1 MKAASVSL
9 LLGVCVL
16 LLSAPTVSAVS
27 LSVSPNLQQ
36 FFRGSS
42 SVSLSCVDGWTVK
55 RTRGGLTENCGAGA
69 GFVVFN
75 ESSCVLDLSF
85 SSHGSYF
92 CENSSGQQ
100 SNEVSISVSAGS
112 LILEI
117 PALPV
122 RTGSDITLLC
132 RQKDVDK
139 VAAYFRFNGSNVGSG
154 RKSEHTITNIQQ
166 SDEGLYSC
174 STDTLGSSPQSFLR
188 VRGPLPP
195 HVQSTTA
202 CTSPG
207 ISAPP
212 SSFPPRPSIIPAVEG
227 LVSVVLLVLVG
238 VLFFYR
244 KLKGRSDSSPVD
256 VTYAEVTTTQR
267 GRAEVT
273 YGQVVFNNKKKASRM
288 TGLLLDKSN
297 YHFRRALNF
306 LYRNVITIMPLS
318 GCHPPDSRHHL
329 KEPPLSTP
337 PIESLNPQEEAHPI
351 QHPVDTNPAE
361 YAFRIRSAPPHHRNL
376 K

>member
-16 LLSAPTVSAVS
+16 LLSALTVSAVS

-42 SVSLSCVDGWTVK
+42 VSLSCVDDGQTVDGWTVK
-55 RTRGGLTENCGAGA
+55 RSREGLTEVCGEGK
-69 GFVVFN
+69 GIERVN
-75 ESSCVLDLSF
+75 GSSCVLDLSF
-85 SSHGSYF
+85 SSNGSYF

-100 SNEVSISVSAGS
+100 SDEVSINVSDGA

-122 RTGSDITLLC
+122 RTGSDITLHC

-139 VAAYFRFNGSNVGSG
+139 VVAYFSFNGSVLGSG
-154 RKSEHTITNIQQ
+154 KSEHTITNIQQ

-188 VRGPLPP
+188 VRALPP
-195 HVQSTTA
+195 NVQSTTA

-212 SSFPPRPSIIPAVEG
+212 SSLPSFPTAFSALFSSSIIPAVAG

-244 KLKGRSDSSPVD
+244 KLKGP
-256 VTYAEVTTTQR
+256 
-267 GRAEVT
+267 AEVT
-273 YGQVVFNNKKKASRM
+273 YGQVVFNNKKKAGRR
-288 TGLLLDKSN
+288 TGNHDNHSWKE
-297 YHFRRALNF
+297 
-306 LYRNVITIMPLS
+306 TEDTLS
-318 GCHPPDSRHHL
+318 L
-329 KEPPLSTP
+329 M
-337 PIESLNPQEEAHPI
+337 EELHTTTLI
-351 QHPVDTNPAE
+351 H
-361 YAFRIRSAPPHHRNL
+361 APPKL
-376 K
+376 

>member
-16 LLSAPTVSAVS
+16 LLSALTVSAVS

-42 SVSLSCVDGWTVK
+42 SSVSLSCVDDGQTVGGWTVK
-55 RTRGGLTENCGAGA
+55 RTRGGLAEDCGAAA
-69 GFVVFN
+69 GFVSVT

-85 SSHGSYF
+85 SSGGNFS
-92 CENSSGQQ
+92 CVNLSGQQ
-100 SNEVSISVSAGS
+100 SDEVSISVSDDS

-122 RTGSDITLLC
+122 RTGSDITLHC
-132 RQKDVDK
+132 RQKNGDT
-139 VAAYFRFNGSNVGSG
+139 VAAYFFFNGSVLGSG
-154 RKSEHTITNIQQ
+154 KSEHTITNIQQ

-207 ISAPP
+207 ISACP
-212 SSFPPRPSIIPAVEG
+212 SSPTALPPPLFSSSIIPVVAG

-238 VLFFYR
+238 VLIFCR
-244 KLKGRSDSSPVD
+244 KLKD

-267 GRAEVT
+267 GPAEVT
-273 YGQVVFNNKKKASRM
+273 YGQVVFNNKKEAGRRTEQSADGAVVYSSVRAGPAEVTYGQVVFNKKKKAGRM
-288 TGLLLDKSN
+288 TEQSADGDVVYSSV
-297 YHFRRALNF
+297 RAGN
-306 LYRNVITIMPLS
+306 
-318 GCHPPDSRHHL
+318 
-329 KEPPLSTP
+329 
-337 PIESLNPQEEAHPI
+337 
-351 QHPVDTNPAE
+351 
-361 YAFRIRSAPPHHRNL
+361 
-376 K
+376 